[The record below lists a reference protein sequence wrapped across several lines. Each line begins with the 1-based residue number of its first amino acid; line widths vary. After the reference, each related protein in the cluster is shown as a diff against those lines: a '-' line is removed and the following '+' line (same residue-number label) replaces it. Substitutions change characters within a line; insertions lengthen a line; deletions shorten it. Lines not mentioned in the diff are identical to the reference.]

1 MDDSDKDSGF
11 EESIEERK
19 AASPLISSSQ
29 PVSRLQDTA
38 VSPSIPLS
46 GFTHS
51 LAPDMAFGWRPSNLK
66 GSPIPLYFNRCDFPL
81 PVSSLSHENF
91 PALYN
96 GLRPR
101 DTLILHQAV
110 SKGGYV
116 VPAYSDYEAFEF
128 MKRRDRGLKDERPF
142 VGMRPG
148 ADAGLVFDSSFE
160 CGNLDKVVQVAE
172 HDFELYIRPD
182 ANTAGYF
189 LWYYFT
195 VQTQSK
201 RTVRLHLMNF
211 TKSEGLYAQG
221 MQPLVYVEQMPAWGW
236 HRAGDKVKFGESGLN
251 RRKGG
256 KRAYF
261 SLSFSYTFRFPG
273 EKAFFAYSVP
283 YPYSYLLKTI
293 ADLGR
298 SSFVHKDVIGRTL
311 SGVEIPALTVT
322 NFSTGDSKPHIV
334 LLGRLRPWE
343 SFGSWMLHVRTKQG
357 VMKFLTSAAPSAA
370 ALRDRAVFVFIPMA
384 NPDGVI
390 LGNSRTSLSGDD
402 LSRAFEDP
410 EVSLHPEITAIKE
423 AINRLSQAHSI
434 LLFLSFHSHSK
445 KKHIFLHGP
454 HHPLHSRK
462 YYPSRILPKL
472 ICDQG
477 PQFRY
482 KACRFCNEERGKGGW
497 LQPPRTVVAREWGVG
512 KSYAVFGSAFGYWL
526 EDRSTVAF
534 THQSM
539 EDTGQRICEA
549 ILQHFLLKETIK
561 RKRAARRGFRR
572 YKQKAVMVD
581 LSGIPSP
588 LPGPAGRDMEDVIE
602 QIKASEEAG
611 DPSLSDSSSDS
622 DLDAL
627 PPEDQQF
634 IHTSILTALHSPHLP
649 KSPIVRIR
657 QWQAKP
663 KESSRESSEE
673 PVRDF
678 HRPEEAPARLVFS
691 RVRTDKLL
699 RGRLMAPLAT
709 AKVLLDVSPDRAV
722 SALRPVRT
730 GKQGWRDRSEGKGA
744 GLKCPQ
750 RGYRQEEGNKAETL
764 HISPLRVDK
773 VEGLWTRRSNL
784 TLKQPLSVLRP
795 LQHENGAATERT
807 LEKSE
812 EWRPPVPF
820 RAEAYGSLPRL
831 S

>member
-1 MDDSDKDSGF
+1 M
-11 EESIEERK
+11 
-19 AASPLISSSQ
+19 
-29 PVSRLQDTA
+29 PV
-38 VSPSIPLS
+38 
-46 GFTHS
+46 
-51 LAPDMAFGWRPSNLK
+51 
-66 GSPIPLYFNRCDFPL
+66 
-81 PVSSLSHENF
+81 
-91 PALYN
+91 
-96 GLRPR
+96 
-101 DTLILHQAV
+101 
-110 SKGGYV
+110 
-116 VPAYSDYEAFEF
+116 YSDYEAFEYL
-128 MKRRDRGLKDERPF
+128 KRRDRGLKDERPF

-148 ADAGLVFDSSFE
+148 EDAGLVFDSMFE
-160 CGNLDKVVQVAE
+160 CGNLDTVVQVAE
-172 HDFELYIRPD
+172 QEFELYIRPD

-195 VQTQSK
+195 VQAQAK

-236 HRAGDKVKFGESGLN
+236 HRAGDKVKFGESSLN

-256 KRAYF
+256 KRTYF
-261 SLSFSYTFRFPG
+261 SLSFSYTFRFTG

-293 ADLGR
+293 SDLSR
-298 SSFVHKDVIGRTL
+298 SSFVHKDIIGRSL
-311 SGVEIPALTVT
+311 SGVEIPILTIT
-322 NFSTGDSKPHIV
+322 NFATGDSKPHIV

-343 SFGSWMLHVRTKQG
+343 SFGSWMLHVSARQG
-357 VMKFLTSAAPSAA
+357 VMKFLTSAAPSAV

-410 EVSLHPEITAIKE
+410 EASLHPEITAIKE
-423 AINRLSQAHSI
+423 ALNKLSQAHSI

-472 ICDQG
+472 ICEKG
-477 PQFRY
+477 PQFRF

-497 LQPPRTVVAREWGVG
+497 LQPPRTVVGREWAVG

-526 EDRSTVAF
+526 EDRSTVSF

-539 EDTGQRICEA
+539 EDTGQRIAEA

-561 RKRAARRGFRR
+561 RKRAARKGFRR

-581 LSGIPSP
+581 LSDLPSP
-588 LPGPAGRDMEDVIE
+588 LPAGRNMEDVIE
-602 QIKASEEAG
+602 EIKASEEAG
-611 DPSLSDSSSDS
+611 DPSVSDSSSDS

-634 IHTSILTALHSPHLP
+634 IHSSILKALHSPHIP
-649 KSPIVRIR
+649 KSPIVRIK
-657 QWQAKP
+657 QWGKL

-673 PVRDF
+673 PIRDF
-678 HRPEEAPARLVFS
+678 HRPEEVPNRPLFS
-691 RVRTDKLL
+691 RVRTNRLL

-709 AKVLLDVSPDRAV
+709 AKVLLDVSPDRAL

-750 RGYRQEEGNKAETL
+750 RGYRPEGSKAEVP
-764 HISPLRVDK
+764 HISPLRIDRVD
-773 VEGLWTRRSNL
+773 GLWTRQSNY
-784 TLKQPLSVLRP
+784 TLKQPLPGLRP
-795 LQHENGAATERT
+795 LQHENGAVTERT

-812 EWRPPVPF
+812 EWRPAVIF
-820 RAEAYGSLPRL
+820 RAEAYGSMPRL